1 VRAGSVAAFVLATV
15 LAGGAAPLGG
25 CRAEPRPTAPTQPT
39 KEDEAEIRAVLDR
52 QRDAWNRGDI
62 QAFMQG
68 YHRSPD
74 IVFTSAGK
82 IRRGFDETLAAYE
95 KKYVSGDAMGHL
107 EFTDV
112 TLQPVG
118 ADGAVALGHWTLTET
133 PKAGTGVFTLVF
145 AKVDGRWG
153 IVHDHTSLAEP

>member
-1 VRAGSVAAFVLATV
+1 MRAPALALALALAAALSACP
-15 LAGGAAPLGG
+15 AQAPRE
-25 CRAEPRPTAPTQPT
+25 CPTAPTPD
-39 KEDEAEIRAVLDR
+39 DEAEIRAVLAR

-68 YHRSPD
+68 YHRRPD
-74 IVFTSAGK
+74 IVFTSAGNV
-82 IRRGFDETLAAYE
+82 RRGFDETLAAYE

-118 ADGAVALGHWTLTET
+118 ADGVIALGRWALTET
-133 PKAGTGVFTLVF
+133 PKAGAGVFTLVL
-145 AKVDGRWG
+145 ARIDGRWG
-153 IVHDHTSLAEP
+153 IVHDHTSLAQP